1 MPRNEPGEAELRRFE
16 YHEPRSLE
24 EASSLLTELG
34 EGAFLLAGGT
44 DLLVEIRER
53 LRRVHHLVD
62 IKRISGLD
70 AASFGPEGLSFGAL
84 VTAGRL
90 ERMPDVAR
98 LYPNLQAGL
107 RSLGSIQVRN
117 RATVVGNV
125 CRASPSADTI
135 PPLVADGAEIETWA
149 PGGGRRIAL
158 ADFFAGPGRSVLAPG
173 EIATGVRVPAPAA
186 GSARAYIKHGRR
198 KAMELATVGV
208 AVSLE
213 TEGGRCTAARIALG
227 AVGPTVLRA
236 PGAEAI
242 LAGSALD
249 ATTLAAA
256 AERAMQE
263 CTPISN
269 VRSSADYRR
278 EMVGVLT
285 RRAVTLALE
294 AAA

>member
-1 MPRNEPGEAELRRFE
+1 MRRFE
-16 YHEPRSLE
+16 YHEPTTLE
-24 EASSLLTELG
+24 DASRLLTELG
-34 EGAFLLAGGT
+34 EGTFVLAGGT
-44 DLLVEIRER
+44 DLFVEIRER
-53 LRRVHHLVD
+53 LRAVRHLVN
-62 IKRISGLD
+62 IKRIPGLD
-70 AASFGPEGLSFGAL
+70 GVHYGAEGLTFGAH
-84 VTAGRL
+84 VTAGEL
-90 ERMPDVAR
+90 ERSAEVAR
-98 LYPNLQAGL
+98 HYPNLRAGL

-117 RATVVGNV
+117 RATVVGNI

-135 PPLVADGAEIETWA
+135 PPLIADGAEIETFA
-149 PGGGRRIAL
+149 PDGGRRIAL

-173 EIATGVRVPAPAA
+173 EIAIGIRVPCPAA

-208 AVSLE
+208 AVSLD
-213 TEGGRCTAARIALG
+213 TEAGRCTGARIALG

-249 ATTLAAA
+249 ARTVAAA

-278 EMVGVLT
+278 DMVGVLT
-285 RRAVTLALE
+285 RRAVALALE

>member
-1 MPRNEPGEAELRRFE
+1 MRRFE
-16 YHEPRSLE
+16 YHEPRTLE
-24 EASSLLTELG
+24 EASSLLTGLG
-34 EGAFLLAGGT
+34 EGTFLLAGGT

-53 LRRVHHLVD
+53 LRRVHHLVN
-62 IKRISGLD
+62 IKRIPGLGEVALD
-70 AASFGPEGLSFGAL
+70 GEGLRFGAL
-84 VTAGRL
+84 VTAGML
-90 ERMPDVAR
+90 ERHAGVAR
-98 LYPNLQAGL
+98 LYPNLRAGL

-135 PPLVADGAEIETWA
+135 PPLVADGAEVETWA

-158 ADFFAGPGRSVLAPG
+158 AGFFAGPGRSVLAPG
-173 EIATGVRVPAPAA
+173 EIAVGIRVPAPAA
-186 GSARAYIKHGRR
+186 GSARAYLKHGRR

-208 AVSLE
+208 AVSLD
-213 TEGGRCTAARIALG
+213 TEGGRCTGARIALG

-236 PGAEAI
+236 AGAEAI
-242 LAGSALD
+242 LAGSRLD
-249 ATTLAAA
+249 AETVAAA
-256 AERAMQE
+256 AERAMRE

-278 EMVGVLT
+278 DMVGVLT
-285 RRAVTLALE
+285 RRAVALALE